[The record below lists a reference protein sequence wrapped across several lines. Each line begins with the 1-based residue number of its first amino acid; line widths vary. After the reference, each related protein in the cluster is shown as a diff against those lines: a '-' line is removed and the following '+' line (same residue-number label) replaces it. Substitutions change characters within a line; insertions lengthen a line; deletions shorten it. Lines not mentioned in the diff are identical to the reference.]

1 MVVSM
6 CYWVSQN
13 IVDLVD
19 CAPDVEALDG
29 SQHVVEEV
37 ADLKVCGEGFS
48 RYICFVK
55 KMT

>member
-1 MVVSM
+1 MSM